1 MTNFTFANNTLL
13 VVTGATGT
21 SSPVSGT
28 GEVWTAAS
36 WSSMPIANPAGSP
49 PTAFHIADPLLPSE
63 IIAVTNSST
72 GAVTRGAEGTTPVAH
87 ATGATYYQVI
97 SAGDLGNLIQGTAA
111 SFDAAGAATT
121 ALTTAEAF
129 TTASYAPLASPAFTG
144 NPTAP
149 TQTSTDNTTKLA
161 TTAFVTTAAAAKAPL
176 ASPTF
181 TGTPLIT
188 TTPSPGDS
196 TTKIADTAF
205 VAASFAPLASP
216 TFTGTPA
223 APTGTPGDTTTQI
236 ATDAFVAAAISS
248 IPGTTPGAW
257 TSIPL
262 SSASPNFTMRTG
274 GYTSRYRKNIE
285 GDMEVQGEWSCTS
298 CSGTQALSTT
308 LPSGF
313 HPTYFQ
319 DIPGGWSSTGSPTSS
334 PCLALSTSGVL
345 TWYNLPA
352 GTTVVQFHGVFPL
365 T

>member
-87 ATGATYYQVI
+87 ATGATYYQVL

-181 TGTPLIT
+181 TGTP
-188 TTPSPGDS
+188 
-196 TTKIADTAF
+196 
-205 VAASFAPLASP
+205 
-216 TFTGTPA
+216 A

-285 GDMEVQGEWSCTS
+285 GDMEVQGEWTCTS

>member
-87 ATGATYYQVI
+87 ATGATYYQVL

-181 TGTPLIT
+181 TGTP
-188 TTPSPGDS
+188 
-196 TTKIADTAF
+196 
-205 VAASFAPLASP
+205 
-216 TFTGTPA
+216 A

-285 GDMEVQGEWSCTS
+285 GDMEVQGEWTCTS

-334 PCLALSTSGVL
+334 PSLALSTSGVL